1 MENLIK
7 PSRKIAGTLDTKT
20 SPSMA
25 GTRIPLAISNML
37 FTLFQT
43 AFWDSY
49 FPLTHLPIYCKK
61 FLAI

>member
-7 PSRKIAGTLDTKT
+7 PSRKIAGLLETKT
-20 SPSMA
+20 HLSMA

-49 FPLTHLPIYCKK
+49 FPLTPLPIYCKNS
-61 FLAI
+61 LAI